1 MKEQKRLLTE
11 KEINNIVSF
20 ITPPKNIPPEVAK
33 SIVKLTKNKLIN
45 QLKTQKIYPKLIP
58 KLQKEIQDSYE
69 RSKINAG
76 ESVGIIAAQSI
87 GEKQTQSSLNNFHK
101 AGSGENYVGSKFSE
115 LLKASK
121 NPKVQNSFIY
131 FKEGNNSVD
140 ELRHTIGSS
149 LVELTIKKLTK
160 SFEIVIDKEDEDW
173 YAAYSIL
180 YDDSFRQYTDCIS
193 LTIDIDT
200 LFTYKLTLKDIAD
213 KISHD
218 YSDAACVYSPDN
230 IGKLDIFIE
239 TDTINLPEDRIVFID
254 QDNMKEIY
262 LEEVV
267 QPKLEQILISG
278 IKGVR
283 QMFFNKDIENKEKW
297 MVETEGTNFREILS
311 HPKIDK
317 VRSISS
323 NIWEI
328 YDTLGVEAVRQF
340 LIEQFSKS
348 MPDVVLSHVMLLV
361 DKMTFKGSISSITRY
376 TMKKEDRGPF
386 SKASFEET
394 LSNFLNA
401 GIYGQEEPVKGV
413 SASIICGKVPK
424 IGSGLTKLRMNTDMI
439 KEDE

>member
-1 MKEQKRLLTE
+1 MKDNKRLLTE
-11 KEINNIVSF
+11 KEMNHIVSF
-20 ITPPKNIPPEVAK
+20 IRPQKNIPPQVAK
-33 SIVKLTKNKLIN
+33 SIVTLTKNKLIE
-45 QLKTQKIYPKLIP
+45 QLKTQKIYPSLIP
-58 KLQKEIQDSYE
+58 KLKEEIQNAYE

-115 LLKASK
+115 LLNASK

-131 FKEGNNSVD
+131 FQEGNDSVD

-149 LVELTIKKLTK
+149 IVELTIKKLTK
-160 SFEIVIDKEDEDW
+160 SFKIAVDKEEEDW

-180 YDDSFRQYTDCIS
+180 YNDSFRQYTDCIS
-193 LTIDIDT
+193 LIIDIDI
-200 LFTYKLTLKDIAD
+200 LFTYKLTLEDIAD

-230 IGKLDIFIE
+230 IGRLDVFI
-239 TDTINLPEDRIVFID
+239 DTQTIDLPEDRIVFIN
-254 QDNMKEIY
+254 QDNVKEIY

-278 IKGVR
+278 IKGVK
-283 QMFFNKDIENKEKW
+283 QMFFNKDIEQKGKW
-297 MVETEGTNFREILS
+297 MVETEGTNFKKILS
-311 HPKIDK
+311 HPKVDT

-328 YDTLGVEAVRQF
+328 YNTLGVEAVRQF

-348 MPDVVLSHVMLLV
+348 MPDVVLCHVMLLV

-413 SASIICGKVPK
+413 SASIICGKVPP
-424 IGSGLTKLRMNTDMI
+424 IGSGMTKLKMNTDMI

>member
-1 MKEQKRLLTE
+1 MKDKKRLLTE

-20 ITPPKNIPPEVAK
+20 VTPQKNIPSPVAH
-33 SIVKLTKNKLIN
+33 SIVTIIKNKLKE
-45 QLKTQKIYPKLIP
+45 QLKTQKIYPILIP
-58 KLQKEIQDSYE
+58 KLKKELQDAYE
-69 RSKINAG
+69 RSKIHAG

-115 LLKASK
+115 LLNASK
-121 NPKVQNSFIY
+121 NPKVQNSFVY
-131 FKEGNNSVD
+131 FKSGNDSVD

-149 LVELTIKKLTK
+149 LVEITIKKVTK
-160 SFEIVIDKEDEDW
+160 SFRIVLDKEDEDW

-180 YDDSFRQYTDCIS
+180 YDDAFRQYTDCIS
-193 LTIDIDT
+193 LTIDTDI
-200 LFTYKLTLKDIAD
+200 LFTYKLTMQDIAETLSGNYD
-213 KISHD
+213 D
-218 YSDAACVYSPDN
+218 LECVYSPDN
-230 IGKLDIFIE
+230 IGQLDVFID
-239 TDTINLPEDRIVFID
+239 TRTINLPEDRLVFID
-254 QDNMKEIY
+254 QDNVKEIY

-278 IKGVR
+278 IKGVK
-283 QMFFNKDIENKEKW
+283 QMFFNKDAENKDKW
-297 MVETEGTNFREILS
+297 MIETEGSNFKKILG
-311 HPKIDK
+311 HPMVDTIRT
-317 VRSISS
+317 VSS

-328 YDTLGVEAVRQF
+328 YNTLGVEAVRQF

-348 MPDVVLSHVMLLV
+348 MPDVVLCHVMLLV

-413 SASIICGKVPK
+413 SASIICGKVPN
-424 IGSGLTKLRMNTDMI
+424 IGSGLTKLSFNTDMI
-439 KEDE
+439 KEN